1 MNWFK
6 KLLPP
11 KIKKEKKNG
20 NGVPVGIWKKCDNC
34 ETVLYKIDFIKNSYV
49 CNSCDYHHR
58 LSARDRLNNFFDNN
72 EWNEKFKGIQPT
84 DFLKFNS
91 KEKYSEKNQQ

>member
-58 LSARDRLNNFFDNN
+58 LSARDRLNNFLMIMNGT
-72 EWNEKFKGIQPT
+72 KS
-84 DFLKFNS
+84 LK
-91 KEKYSEKNQQ
+91 EYNQLTF

>member
-34 ETVLYKIDFIKNSYV
+34 ETYYIKLILLKTHMYVIHVTTIIDY
-49 CNSCDYHHR
+49 
-58 LSARDRLNNFFDNN
+58 LQ
-72 EWNEKFKGIQPT
+72 ET
-84 DFLKFNS
+84 D
-91 KEKYSEKNQQ
+91 

>member
-11 KIKKEKKNG
+11 KIKNERKFG
-20 NGVPVGIWKKCDNC
+20 NGVPVGIWKKCDKC

-49 CNSCDYHHR
+49 CNSCDFHHR
-58 LSARDRLNNFFDNN
+58 LSARDRLNNFFDDRSFINDSTLLSLSSN
-72 EWNEKFKGIQPT
+72 I
-84 DFLKFNS
+84 
-91 KEKYSEKNQQ
+91 